1 MPQHSAIPFIS
12 LLQQHPPALLVLVR
26 MLPSI
31 PDSRVGADMRF
42 PPQKLDGFSYVE
54 RVWGCGGLV
63 VVATPHGI
71 FLFFAYSMRI
81 HAINQLSQ
89 CLLVQYGIYFSRF
102 LIALALRARAIS
114 ETRKIN
120 PILHSHPCDNK
131 YLLDLTQQ
139 IYRFL
144 LQNYLRTYFQ

>member
-1 MPQHSAIPFIS
+1 MRTFETNLYPYVGPFEKSFPPHATALRHPVYLFIATAP
-12 LLQQHPPALLVLVR
+12 LPPPALLVLVR

-81 HAINQLSQ
+81 HAIN
-89 CLLVQYGIYFSRF
+89 
-102 LIALALRARAIS
+102 
-114 ETRKIN
+114 
-120 PILHSHPCDNK
+120 
-131 YLLDLTQQ
+131 
-139 IYRFL
+139 
-144 LQNYLRTYFQ
+144 